1 MRSANLYFLDQ
12 SEGGSSDSYDKSLAA
27 AFEWS
32 HELSQDFSVEN
43 SSQGLLC
50 VRSKVRGWAKVYNDV
65 WMLNPF
71 TGEYIILPFHLNTK
85 YFYRCGI
92 GSCPNTN
99 QYKIISIFYNGDTTR
114 GAEVNTNGSAEWR
127 NIVVPKYKYY
137 NRYNWVSFTDVYV
150 NGSIYWLIMDSS
162 VADSNVC
169 F

>member
-32 HELSQDFSVEN
+32 SELSQDFSVEN

-50 VRSKVRGWAKVYNDV
+50 VCSKVRGWAKVYNDV
-65 WMLNPF
+65 WMLNPL

-99 QYKIISIFYNGDTTR
+99 QYKITSIFYNGDTTR
-114 GAEVNTNGSAEWR
+114 GAEVNTIGSAEWR
-127 NIVVPKYKYY
+127 NIVVPKY
-137 NRYNWVSFTDVYV
+137 NTII
-150 NGSIYWLIMDSS
+150 GITG
-162 VADSNVC
+162 
-169 F
+169 